1 MSLAKRRHDLIPNLV
16 AAVKGHSG
24 YEKGTLESVVDLR
37 GVPIRHYRV
46 ADDAPGAVVPAPQT
60 AHRPRAHRQNPQYA
74 SVTAIEFP
82 IPSRH
87 SGPAHPGAAIGGL
100 GVAAD

>member
-37 GVPIRHYRV
+37 GVPSDTTGWPTTRPERSC
-46 ADDAPGAVVPAPQT
+46 P
-60 AHRPRAHRQNPQYA
+60 RPRPL
-74 SVTAIEFP
+74 I
-82 IPSRH
+82 
-87 SGPAHPGAAIGGL
+87 GPARTARIRSMLP
-100 GVAAD
+100 